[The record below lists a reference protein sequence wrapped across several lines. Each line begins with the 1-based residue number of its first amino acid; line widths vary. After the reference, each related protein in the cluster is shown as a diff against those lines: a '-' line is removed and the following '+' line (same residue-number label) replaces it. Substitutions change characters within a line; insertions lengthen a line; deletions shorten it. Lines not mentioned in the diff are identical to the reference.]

1 MQEVGDE
8 GSHHAKTDGTAQ
20 EDSAVEVEFPVGIV
34 PPAGVE
40 ELFQQPAGK
49 VFQNRDNHHAGKEEG
64 NPGVC
69 PGLQQVHDEHSAEPV
84 DRTQRPPQKSPV
96 DEVPVADGAI
106 AGLPNP
112 ADEAVGQKQHEN
124 V

>member
-1 MQEVGDE
+1 MGDE